1 MRRRLIWIGLMAC
14 AASACGSDDEDAPIA
29 VASGTTAEPAAPVV
43 AAPVVSAEPEHGG
56 TVVVAGRYPVEVVP
70 HSSGQVYAYVLG
82 DPPPADGVELT
93 IEVPVAGRSTGRP
106 VRMRWNARRDR
117 WEGRVRRVEI
127 VEGPIDVLIVVGGV
141 DYHGHVDICVLFPA
155 IEVEI
160 IEYRGKHKHKHK
172 HKHRGRG
179 HGRGHV
185 IRIH

>member
-1 MRRRLIWIGLMAC
+1 
-14 AASACGSDDEDAPIA
+14 
-29 VASGTTAEPAAPVV
+29 
-43 AAPVVSAEPEHGG
+43 
-56 TVVVAGRYPVEVVP
+56 
-70 HSSGQVYAYVLG
+70 
-82 DPPPADGVELT
+82 
-93 IEVPVAGRSTGRP
+93 
-106 VRMRWNARRDR
+106 
-117 WEGRVRRVEI
+117 VRRVEI